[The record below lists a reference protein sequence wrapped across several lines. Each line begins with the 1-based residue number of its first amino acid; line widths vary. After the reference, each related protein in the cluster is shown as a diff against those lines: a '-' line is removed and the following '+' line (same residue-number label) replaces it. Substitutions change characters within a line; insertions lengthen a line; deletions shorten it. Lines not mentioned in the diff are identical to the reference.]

1 MRFLVKAKTIAIS
14 TILLAAMIFPTL
26 ATAQRSDLFF
36 KVENEDIYDDR
47 DIGFSLNVN
56 GTGNDPFGVPL
67 GSGLLVLT
75 MAGAGYAIARRKRS
89 RRNKSNASNVMMLF
103 MALALMLG
111 TTQCKKRIET
121 ITSDNGNMMHF
132 SLYVGNNSRHII
144 NPNEN
149 GYVPVRY
156 VQGDIIYVG
165 DGTKYIGSL
174 TCTQD
179 SDEHG
184 NNAIFNGDIATPSGD
199 MLYFYFV
206 GTLTPQNWDS
216 GETRFTV
223 DISDQGS
230 KLPVLSYVGVH
241 FDGSSAAS
249 CSLHN
254 QCALVEFKFAQAV
267 PTSKKVKISNMY
279 TEAVIDF
286 AHPSITH
293 TEKLDAINLYRANNT
308 DKWAILMY
316 DNDERSAMGMV
327 YRENGGT
334 DIEPFDIYD
343 YYDGVIIPEL
353 SADTNYFYGS
363 TAVSVNNNT
372 SNLVN
377 NEIFVVS
384 ANGNAV
390 HISMGNLK
398 CTRTGETWTPQ
409 GYEWSF
415 IYPPYQ
421 LIETGTTSVGTDYS
435 NRNVVDHFG
444 WGCTGYQDKLHNS
457 GQQYYLPYNTTISQN
472 HYDLYGPTST
482 NTEHYNL
489 IVSNFSDWGY
499 VNITNGGN
507 YKWRLLTETEW
518 DYMMNHRF
526 NAEGSK
532 APARV
537 IGCNGWIVLPEKWE
551 GHTLKPGTSQGS
563 EYTYNKITTAQ
574 GYVDSIQSH
583 GAIFLPACGSRN
595 NEKVSSVNSSARYW
609 LSTVYDQDKAYSGN
623 VTKSSGTGT
632 TAAQRSFGYCVR
644 LVR

>member
-1 MRFLVKAKTIAIS
+1 MTKQLKFKTLALCA
-14 TILLAAMIFPTL
+14 ILLAGIIFPTIL
-26 ATAQRSDLFF
+26 TAQRSDGFF
-36 KVENEDIYDDR
+36 KSGDEGFYENREGEI
-47 DIGFSLNVN
+47 N
-56 GTGNDPFGVPL
+56 GITAPYFGDKPAPL
-67 GSGLLVLT
+67 SGGLHVLVA
-75 MAGAGYAIARRKRS
+75 AGICYAVTRRKRS
-89 RRNKSNASNVMMLF
+89 LRKGTTLL
-103 MALALMLG
+103 LALTLTLG
-111 TTQCKKRIET
+111 MTQCKKRI
-121 ITSDNGNMMHF
+121 DNVTTNSGDSILLTLKVNNGGKHHIDPNTLGSGYVPIYF
-132 SLYVGNNSRHII
+132 DAKNGVTPGDYIYVGNGSN
-144 NPNEN
+144 
-149 GYVPVRY
+149 
-156 VQGDIIYVG
+156 
-165 DGTKYIGSL
+165 YIGTL
-174 TCTQD
+174 ECIVP
-179 SDEHG
+179 SDYYG
-184 NNAIFNGDIATPSGD
+184 NGAVFQGTISGVNNGDVLHFYFIGGLTPSVAPTNSTTD
-199 MLYFYFV
+199 
-206 GTLTPQNWDS
+206 
-216 GETRFTV
+216 FTI
-223 DISDQGS
+223 DITNQSS
-230 KLPVLSYVGVH
+230 KLPVLSYGTGVYN
-241 FDGSSAAS
+241 DGNIS
-249 CSLHN
+249 CSLDN
-254 QCALVEFKFAQAV
+254 KCALVEFRFASG
-267 PTSKKVKISNMY
+267 TSNTVKISNMLSK
-279 TEAVIDF
+279 AKINF
-286 AHPSITH
+286 ANPDNPIEPLESP
-293 TEKLDAINLYRANNT
+293 LDAITLYSQNST
-308 DKWAILMY
+308 QKWAILLPGQQ
-316 DNDERSAMGMV
+316 RSAMGMV
-327 YRENGGT
+327 ATTSEDCGYYYYDNVTVRALSNNTYIHGNGENGAILV
-334 DIEPFDIYD
+334 D
-343 YYDGVIIPEL
+343 
-353 SADTNYFYGS
+353 NS
-363 TAVSVNNNT
+363 TANINNR
-372 SNLVN
+372 V
-377 NEIFVVS
+377 FQVS

-632 TAAQRSFGYCVR
+632 TAAQRSLGYCVR